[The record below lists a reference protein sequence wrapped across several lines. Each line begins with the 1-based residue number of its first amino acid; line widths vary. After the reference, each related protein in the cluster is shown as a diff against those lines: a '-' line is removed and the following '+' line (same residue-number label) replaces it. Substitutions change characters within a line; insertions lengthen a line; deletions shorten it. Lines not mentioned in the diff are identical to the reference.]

1 MKLDKILFSNLGVG
15 NVGSIIAFL
24 ILNTAIQAQNTAV
37 EKPVLPNFRFFTAKD
52 SVLKTNQNL
61 AADKPILFFYFSTK
75 CEYCYG
81 MVKELTNSGTAF
93 KDVNVVLV
101 SGHKRVNILKFTEGL
116 PPQYFLLKDDEKQM
130 HNYFDYTAVPMLRL
144 YDKNGKLLHR
154 QEGKMAVKD
163 ILAILNAPQK

>member
-1 MKLDKILFSNLGVG
+1 MKIT
-15 NVGSIIAFL
+15 SIIAFL

-37 EKPVLPNFRFFTAKD
+37 EKPILPNFRFFTVKD

-61 AADKPILFFYFSTK
+61 AVDKPILFFYFSTK
-75 CEYCYG
+75 CEYCFA
-81 MVKELTNSGTAF
+81 MVKEMSSNAALF
-93 KDVNVVLV
+93 KDINVMLV
-101 SGHKRVNILKFTEGL
+101 SGHKRENILKFTTGL

-144 YDKNGKLLHR
+144 YDKKGKLLHR
-154 QEGKMAVKD
+154 QEGRMTVKE

>member
-1 MKLDKILFSNLGVG
+1 MKIT
-15 NVGSIIAFL
+15 SIIAFL
-24 ILNTAIQAQNTAV
+24 ILNTAIQAQNMAV
-37 EKPVLPNFRFFTAKD
+37 EKPVLPTFRFFTVKD
-52 SVLKTNQNL
+52 SVLRTNQNL

-81 MVKELTNSGTAF
+81 MVKEISSNVALF

-116 PPQYFLLKDDEKQM
+116 PLAEGIPLGQYFLLKDDEKQM

-154 QEGKMAVKD
+154 QEGKMAVKE

>member
-1 MKLDKILFSNLGVG
+1 MKITF
-15 NVGSIIAFL
+15 IIAFL
-24 ILNTAIQAQNTAV
+24 IFNTAIQAQNMGV
-37 EKPVLPNFRFFTAKD
+37 EKPILPTFRFFTVKD
-52 SVLKTNQNL
+52 SMLKTNQNL

-81 MVKELTNSGTAF
+81 MVKELSSSAALF
-93 KDVNVVLV
+93 KDINVVLV

-144 YDKNGKLLHR
+144 YDKKGKLLHR
-154 QEGKMAVKD
+154 QEGKMTVKD